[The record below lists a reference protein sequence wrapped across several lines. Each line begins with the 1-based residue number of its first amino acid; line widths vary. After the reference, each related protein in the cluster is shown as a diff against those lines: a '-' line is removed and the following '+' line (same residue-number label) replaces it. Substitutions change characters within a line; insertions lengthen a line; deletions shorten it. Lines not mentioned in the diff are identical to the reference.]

1 MQARGDRL
9 RHAERRRA
17 RPLPARRQ
25 RPTPDPDAYGAHAA
39 RPLQLVIPRISDAFT
54 VYAVDFP
61 GMGWSDIVPGAG
73 YEEPALR
80 AAIVTVVEELGPP
93 TSRWRVSPGAT
104 LGADGFRRPRRP
116 SAPDRRLQHLR
127 LRRRRQASQFRRA
140 PCGGS
145 IEAPVVGPIVAR
157 LETRHILRGVLRGGL
172 QDPSSPRPL
181 PRCGEPRRVGR
192 RPGYATVARAILRN
206 LDSSIVA
213 REQYAHQRPCH
224 AGLWRP
230 RLVAVLG
237 SAGELRVG
245 SRRRSHR
252 AARHRSLR
260 LTGGTGPSRA
270 DPTRNPLSEQA
281 TYRRAG
287 RLEVTNDQQ
296 ADRRLALPPEDVAPR
311 RETAP
316 ERGHATPHQRNVLAV
331 STCHGSREPVIQEAE
346 R

>member
-1 MQARGDRL
+1 M
-9 RHAERRRA
+9 
-17 RPLPARRQ
+17 
-25 RPTPDPDAYGAHAA
+25 
-39 RPLQLVIPRISDAFT
+39 
-54 VYAVDFP
+54 
-61 GMGWSDIVPGAG
+61 
-73 YEEPALR
+73 
-80 AAIVTVVEELGPP
+80 
-93 TSRWRVSPGAT
+93 
-104 LGADGFRRPRRP
+104 
-116 SAPDRRLQHLR
+116 
-127 LRRRRQASQFRRA
+127 
-140 PCGGS
+140 
-145 IEAPVVGPIVAR
+145 GPIVAR
-157 LETRHILRGVLRGGL
+157 LETSTSSGVCYAAAYRTLVVSTTTL
-172 QDPSSPRPL
+172 D
-181 PRCGEPRRVGR
+181 EPRRVGR
-192 RPGYATVARAILRN
+192 RPGYATARAILRN

-224 AGLWRP
+224 VGLWRP

-296 ADRRLALPPEDVAPR
+296 ADRYLLFRQK
-311 RETAP
+311 TASP
-316 ERGHATPHQRNVLAV
+316 ATARQHRSDRHATPQPRNVLAV